1 MNDKAI
7 PPILLL
13 VQDAYMVCPGG
24 PRNIL
29 PGILVF
35 SALGAGGSY
44 MTQKLSDKEV
54 EPKPKS
60 SWLDSKWSPMKRLTD
75 KEYEEKLE
83 EKILR
88 LEAEIA
94 IIDENI
100 ESLKTSAAPKKG
112 TDPTKR

>member
-1 MNDKAI
+1 
-7 PPILLL
+7 
-13 VQDAYMVCPGG
+13 
-24 PRNIL
+24 
-29 PGILVF
+29 
-35 SALGAGGSY
+35 

-94 IIDENI
+94 IINENI
-100 ESLKTSAAPKKG
+100 ESLRASAAPKDN
-112 TDPTKR
+112 TTAAERSDQTER

>member
-1 MNDKAI
+1 
-7 PPILLL
+7 
-13 VQDAYMVCPGG
+13 
-24 PRNIL
+24 
-29 PGILVF
+29 
-35 SALGAGGSY
+35 
-44 MTQKLSDKEV
+44 
-54 EPKPKS
+54 
-60 SWLDSKWSPMKRLTD
+60 MKRLTD